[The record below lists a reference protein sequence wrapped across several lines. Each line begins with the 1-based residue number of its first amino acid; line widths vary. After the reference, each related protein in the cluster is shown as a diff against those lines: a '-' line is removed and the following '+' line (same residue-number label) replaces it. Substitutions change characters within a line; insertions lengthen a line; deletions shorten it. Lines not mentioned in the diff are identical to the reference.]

1 MKVVGKY
8 LNSFSANVAKGM
20 LESAGIKAAV
30 MNEYLPIISG
40 ITNDD
45 LLSIT
50 LVASGSGFQCR
61 IELLAERP
69 YDRLLQKPED
79 FYSLLPP
86 LFKGLVA
93 DTPSVQVQSCF
104 SVR

>member
-20 LESAGIKAAV
+20 LENAGIKAAV

-45 LLSIT
+45 FLSIT
-50 LVASGSGFQCR
+50 LVVNDEDYSEAKKLLEAASN
-61 IELLAERP
+61 AE
-69 YDRLLQKPED
+69 
-79 FYSLLPP
+79 
-86 LFKGLVA
+86 
-93 DTPSVQVQSCF
+93 
-104 SVR
+104 

>member
-20 LESAGIKAAV
+20 LENAGIKAAV

-50 LVASGSGFQCR
+50 LVVNDEDYSEAKKLLEEASN
-61 IELLAERP
+61 AE
-69 YDRLLQKPED
+69 
-79 FYSLLPP
+79 
-86 LFKGLVA
+86 
-93 DTPSVQVQSCF
+93 
-104 SVR
+104 

>member
-20 LESAGIKAAV
+20 LENAGIKAAV

-50 LVASGSGFQCR
+50 LVVNDEDYSEAKKFLEAASN
-61 IELLAERP
+61 AE
-69 YDRLLQKPED
+69 
-79 FYSLLPP
+79 
-86 LFKGLVA
+86 
-93 DTPSVQVQSCF
+93 
-104 SVR
+104 

>member
-50 LVASGSGFQCR
+50 LVVNDEDYQEAM
-61 IELLAERP
+61 
-69 YDRLLQKPED
+69 RLLEAA
-79 FYSLLPP
+79 SS
-86 LFKGLVA
+86 A
-93 DTPSVQVQSCF
+93 E
-104 SVR
+104 

>member
-1 MKVVGKY
+1 
-8 LNSFSANVAKGM
+8 M

-50 LVASGSGFQCR
+50 LVVNDEDYQEAM
-61 IELLAERP
+61 
-69 YDRLLQKPED
+69 RLLEAA
-79 FYSLLPP
+79 SN
-86 LFKGLVA
+86 A
-93 DTPSVQVQSCF
+93 E
-104 SVR
+104 

>member
-50 LVASGSGFQCR
+50 LVVNDEDYQEAV
-61 IELLAERP
+61 
-69 YDRLLQKPED
+69 RLLEA
-79 FYSLLPP
+79 SSN
-86 LFKGLVA
+86 A
-93 DTPSVQVQSCF
+93 E
-104 SVR
+104 

>member
-8 LNSFSANVAKGM
+8 LNTFSANLAKGM

-40 ITNDD
+40 VVNDD

-50 LVASGSGFQCR
+50 LVVNDEDY
-61 IELLAERP
+61 IEAK
-69 YDRLLQKPED
+69 RLLEAASKEE
-79 FYSLLPP
+79 
-86 LFKGLVA
+86 
-93 DTPSVQVQSCF
+93 
-104 SVR
+104 

>member
-20 LESAGIKAAV
+20 LENAGIKAAV

-50 LVASGSGFQCR
+50 LVVNDEDYSEAKK
-61 IELLAERP
+61 LLEAVSNAE
-69 YDRLLQKPED
+69 
-79 FYSLLPP
+79 
-86 LFKGLVA
+86 
-93 DTPSVQVQSCF
+93 
-104 SVR
+104 

>member
-20 LESAGIKAAV
+20 LENAGIKAAV

-50 LVASGSGFQCR
+50 LVVNDEDYSEAKKLLEAASN
-61 IELLAERP
+61 AE
-69 YDRLLQKPED
+69 
-79 FYSLLPP
+79 
-86 LFKGLVA
+86 
-93 DTPSVQVQSCF
+93 
-104 SVR
+104 

>member
-20 LESAGIKAAV
+20 LENAGIKAAV
-30 MNEYLPIISG
+30 MNEYLPIITG

-50 LVASGSGFQCR
+50 LVVNDEDYSEAKKLLEAASN
-61 IELLAERP
+61 AE
-69 YDRLLQKPED
+69 
-79 FYSLLPP
+79 
-86 LFKGLVA
+86 
-93 DTPSVQVQSCF
+93 
-104 SVR
+104 